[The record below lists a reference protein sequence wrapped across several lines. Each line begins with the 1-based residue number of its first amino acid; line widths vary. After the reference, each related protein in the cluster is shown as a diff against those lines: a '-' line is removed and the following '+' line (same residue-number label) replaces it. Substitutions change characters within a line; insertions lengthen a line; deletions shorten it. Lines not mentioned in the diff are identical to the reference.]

1 MDVNNL
7 KLDEDILRFLTIRI
21 LLLEKDNLLSNDKKS
36 DAEMVRVLKNNIE
49 EKVKWKLNQ

>member
-1 MDVNNL
+1 MDVNDL